1 MKYILK
7 NIKQFITK
15 NTLVF
20 SLYIFCQIISILIL
34 LLSYGV
40 YMNYKENYDKELLSS
55 AGLYDN
61 GTFGNEGYE
70 FSEKDWRYMYFPVEL
85 DIDNY
90 SKTMEE
96 IEPFFIEITDYFD
109 KKLDYVELSFLPKR
123 LTLKEIQHYANDC
136 EASDPIEVLTMLAKH
151 DGEYTFEKTS
161 LPSIYET
168 QGTLLSGRFFTDGE
182 IQNGEPVC
190 IANIESIKRNSNNKM
205 VTLREENGETYVNVC
220 AKEYRVIGTAKL
232 SNLVL
237 IPFINSP
244 KNLYTSYA
252 MSIKFT
258 EPLTVEEHN
267 KYVSL
272 MKEYFGDMV
281 NDEDLEVATVN
292 IDKQY
297 FYNTNIWLS
306 VIIALAAAVN
316 LAVLYR
322 YVLMTRR
329 KTLAIF
335 RLVGAKKNKIRRIYI
350 AETLGISVAVFALC
364 AVLFNYAVLPW
375 LIKYYPYCSEVY
387 SLKVYGIMFLIYTLV
402 SYIVLNIMIITHISK
417 SPVKLLKE
425 GR

>member
-1 MKYILK
+1 MKYVLK
-7 NIKQFITK
+7 NLKQFFTK
-15 NTLVF
+15 NRLVF
-20 SLYIFCQIISILIL
+20 VLFIFCQIVSILIL

-40 YMNYKENYDKELLSS
+40 YMNYKENYDQELLST
-55 AGLYDN
+55 AGLYDD
-61 GTFGNEGYE
+61 GSFGNKGKK
-70 FSEKDWRYMYFPVEL
+70 FEKNDFGYMYFYFNL

-96 IEPFFIEITDYFD
+96 IRPLFLDLTDYFD
-109 KKLDYVELSFLPKR
+109 KKLDYVELSFMPKR
-123 LTLKEIQHYANDC
+123 LTWEEIQYYANEC
-136 EASDPIEVLTMLAKH
+136 EDSTPLQILIMLSKH

-161 LPSIYET
+161 LPQQYQS
-168 QGTLLSGRFFTDGE
+168 QGLILSGRLFTDSE
-182 IQNGEPVC
+182 IQNGEAVC
-190 IANIESIKRNSNNKM
+190 IANVEKIKSITNNKM
-205 VTLREENGETYVNVC
+205 VEVKEENGETYINIC
-220 AKEYRVIGTAKL
+220 GKDYKVIGTSKT
-232 SNLVL
+232 SVYIY
-237 IPFINSP
+237 IPFFNAP
-244 KNLYTSYA
+244 KDLYASF
-252 MSIKFT
+252 MISSKFT

-267 KYVSL
+267 KYISI
-272 MKEYFGDMV
+272 MKKYLGDMV
-281 NDEDLEVATVN
+281 SEKDLEVATVN

-335 RLVGAKKNKIRRIYI
+335 RLTGAKKNKIRRIYI
-350 AETLGISVAVFALC
+350 AETLGISVVIFALC

-387 SLKVYGIMFLIYTLV
+387 SIKVYGTMFLIYTLV

>member
-1 MKYILK
+1 MKYVLK
-7 NIKQFITK
+7 NLKQFATK
-15 NTLVF
+15 NKLVF
-20 SLYIFCQIISILIL
+20 VLFIFCQIVSILIL

-40 YMNYKENYDKELLSS
+40 YMNYKENYDKEFLST
-55 AGLYDN
+55 AGLYGDGIWGDYGKEYSKN
-61 GTFGNEGYE
+61 D
-70 FSEKDWRYMYFPVEL
+70 SSYMWFPIEL

-90 SKTMEE
+90 SKTMGE

-109 KKLDYVELSFLPKR
+109 KKLDYVELCFLPKH
-123 LTLKEIQHYANDC
+123 LTYKELQHYTNDY
-136 EASDPIEVLTMLAKH
+136 DDRVPTQILTMLAKH
-151 DGEYTFEKTS
+151 DGEYTFERTS
-161 LPSIYET
+161 LPSTYQA
-168 QGTLLSGRFFTDGE
+168 QGTLLSGRFFTDEE

-190 IANIESIKRNSNNKM
+190 IADIESIKRNINNKM
-205 VTLREENGETYVNVC
+205 VTIREENAETYVNIC
-220 AKEYRVIGTAKL
+220 GKEYRVIGTAKL
-232 SNLVL
+232 FDLVL
-237 IPFINSP
+237 IPFINAP
-244 KNLYTSYA
+244 KNLYASYA
-252 MSIKFT
+252 MSVKFN
-258 EPLTVEEHN
+258 EPLTVKEHN

-272 MKEYFGDMV
+272 TKKYFGDMV

-350 AETLGISVAVFALC
+350 AETLGISVVVFVLC

-402 SYIVLNIMIITHISK
+402 SYIVLNIMIIT
-417 SPVKLLKE
+417 L
-425 GR
+425 

>member
-1 MKYILK
+1 MKYVLK
-7 NIKQFITK
+7 NLKQFVTK
-15 NTLVF
+15 NRLVF
-20 SLYIFCQIISILIL
+20 ALFIFCQIVSILIL

-40 YMNYKENYDKELLSS
+40 YMNYKENYDQEFLST
-55 AGLYDN
+55 AGLYGD
-61 GTFGNEGYE
+61 GIWGDYGKE
-70 FSEKDWRYMYFPVEL
+70 FSKNDHMYMWFYYNINTTGHIKTFKDIEGFFL
-85 DIDNY
+85 D
-90 SKTMEE
+90 M
-96 IEPFFIEITDYFD
+96 TDYFD
-109 KKLDYVELSFLPKR
+109 RKLNYMDLCFLPKY
-123 LTLKEIQHYANDC
+123 LSVEEEQHYINDLQ
-136 EASDPIEVLTMLAKH
+136 SMPSYVDILIAKY

-161 LPSIYET
+161 MHYAYET
-168 QGTLLSGRFFTDGE
+168 QGTLSSGRWFTDSE
-182 IQNGEPVC
+182 IQNGEAVC
-190 IANIESIKRNSNNKM
+190 VANIDLIKNDINKM
-205 VTLREENGETYVNVC
+205 ATVREENGEKYVTVC
-220 AKEYRVIGTAKL
+220 GKEYRVIGESKKTDFIH
-232 SNLVL
+232 
-237 IPFINSP
+237 IPFINAP
-244 KNLYTSYA
+244 KDLYVGSGIE
-252 MSIKFT
+252 IKFS

-281 NDEDLEVATVN
+281 KDEDLEVATVN

-417 SPVKLLKE
+417 SPVKLLRE
-425 GR
+425 NA

>member
-1 MKYILK
+1 MKYVLK
-7 NIKQFITK
+7 NLKQFVTK
-15 NTLVF
+15 NRLVF
-20 SLYIFCQIISILIL
+20 VLFIFCQIVSILIL

-40 YMNYKENYDKELLSS
+40 YMNYKENYDQELLST
-55 AGLYDN
+55 AGLYDD
-61 GTFGNEGYE
+61 GLFGNEGKK
-70 FSEKDWRYMYFPVEL
+70 FEKNDDGYMFFYFNL

-96 IEPFFIEITDYFD
+96 IRPLFLDLTDYFD
-109 KKLDYVELSFLPKR
+109 KKLDYVELSFMPKR
-123 LTLKEIQHYANDC
+123 LTWEKIQYYANEC
-136 EASDPIEVLTMLAKH
+136 EDSTPLQILIMLAKH

-161 LPSIYET
+161 LFQMFQS
-168 QGTLLSGRFFTDGE
+168 QGELLSGRWFTDSE
-182 IQNGEPVC
+182 IQNGEAVC
-190 IANIESIKRNSNNKM
+190 IANVEKIKSIKNNKM
-205 VTLREENGETYVNVC
+205 VEVKEENGETYINIC
-220 AKEYRVIGTAKL
+220 GKDYKVIGTSKT
-232 SNLVL
+232 SVYIY
-237 IPFINSP
+237 IPFFNAP
-244 KNLYTSYA
+244 KDLYASF
-252 MSIKFT
+252 MISSKFT

-267 KYVSL
+267 KYISI
-272 MKEYFGDMV
+272 MKKYLGDMV
-281 NDEDLEVATVN
+281 SEKDLEVATVN

-335 RLVGAKKNKIRRIYI
+335 RLTGAKKNKIRRIYI
-350 AETLGISVAVFALC
+350 AETLGISVVIFALC

-387 SLKVYGIMFLIYTLV
+387 SIKVYGTMFLIYTLV

>member
-1 MKYILK
+1 MKYVFK
-7 NIKQFITK
+7 NLKQFVTK
-15 NTLVF
+15 NRLVF
-20 SLYIFCQIISILIL
+20 VLFIFCQIVSILIL

-40 YMNYKENYDKELLSS
+40 YMNYKENYNQEFLSTK
-55 AGLYDN
+55 GLYYEGDAS
-61 GTFGNEGYE
+61 GKEKGEKLDENE
-70 FSEKDWRYMYFPVEL
+70 FDYMLFVVNL
-85 DIDNY
+85 NNY
-90 SKTMEE
+90 HDPLTHADV
-96 IEPFFIEITDYFD
+96 EPFYTELTDYFD
-109 KKLDYVELSFLPKR
+109 KKLDYMMLQFFTKPM
-123 LTLKEIQHYANDC
+123 TLEESAKITNEYQ
-136 EASDPIEVLTMLAKH
+136 SSLVSTVLFIAKH
-151 DGEYTFEKTS
+151 DGEYTFQKTS
-161 LPSIYET
+161 RYKDENT
-168 QGTLLSGRFFTDGE
+168 AGTLASGRWFTDSELQRGE
-182 IQNGEPVC
+182 AVCIVDLKGLERDILKPATIREKNGEKYMTLC
-190 IANIESIKRNSNNKM
+190 GIEYK
-205 VTLREENGETYVNVC
+205 
-220 AKEYRVIGTAKL
+220 VIGTMARGE
-232 SNLVL
+232 SII
-237 IPFINSP
+237 IPFTSAP
-244 KNLYTSYA
+244 KDMYLWDNFLV
-252 MSIKFT
+252 KFT

-272 MKEYFGDMV
+272 IKKYFGDMV
-281 NDEDLEVATVN
+281 DDDTLEVATVN

-335 RLVGAKKNKIRRIYI
+335 RLTGAKKNKIRRIYI
-350 AETLGISVAVFALC
+350 AETLGISVVIFALC

-387 SLKVYGIMFLIYTLV
+387 SIKVYGTMFLIYTLV

>member
-1 MKYILK
+1 MKYVLK
-7 NIKQFITK
+7 NLKQFVTK
-15 NTLVF
+15 NRLVF
-20 SLYIFCQIISILIL
+20 VLFIFCQIVSILIL

-40 YMNYKENYDKELLSS
+40 YMNYKENYDQEFLST
-55 AGLYDN
+55 AGLYGD
-61 GTFGNEGYE
+61 GFIGEEGKKLQKNEFE
-70 FSEKDWRYMYFPVEL
+70 YMLFAVEL
-85 DIDNY
+85 TNY
-90 SKTMEE
+90 YNPLTYEE
-96 IEPFFIEITDYFD
+96 IKPFCLELTDYFD
-109 KKLDYVELSFLPKR
+109 KKLDYMLLQFFTKPINTEDYSKYINEYQSTPVSI
-123 LTLKEIQHYANDC
+123 TLFI
-136 EASDPIEVLTMLAKH
+136 AKH
-151 DGEYTFEKTS
+151 DGEYTFEKTTRYADENS
-161 LPSIYET
+161 Y
-168 QGTLLSGRFFTDGE
+168 GTLSSGRWFTDSELQKGE
-182 IQNGEPVC
+182 AVC
-190 IANIESIKRNSNNKM
+190 IADLDSIKKDILKPA
-205 VTLREENGETYVNVC
+205 TIREENGETYITLC
-220 AKEYRVIGTAKL
+220 GIEYKVIGTM
-232 SNLVL
+232 SRGSWII
-237 IPFINSP
+237 IPFTSAP
-244 KNLYTSYA
+244 KDMYLWDNFCV
-252 MSIKFT
+252 KFT

-272 MKEYFGDMV
+272 IKKYFGDMV
-281 NDEDLEVATVN
+281 DDDTLEVATVN

-387 SLKVYGIMFLIYTLV
+387 SIKVYGTMFLIYIIV
-402 SYIVLNIMIITHISK
+402 SYIVLNAMIITHISK

>member
-1 MKYILK
+1 MKYVLK
-7 NIKQFITK
+7 NLKQFATK
-15 NTLVF
+15 NRLVF
-20 SLYIFCQIISILIL
+20 ALFIFCQIVSILIL

-40 YMNYKENYDKELLSS
+40 YMNYKENYDQEFLST
-55 AGLYDN
+55 AGLYGDGIWGDYGKEYSKN
-61 GTFGNEGYE
+61 DST
-70 FSEKDWRYMYFPVEL
+70 YMWFPVNL
-85 DIDNY
+85 NTDNNI
-90 SKTMEE
+90 KTLKDVEG
-96 IEPFFIEITDYFD
+96 FFIEMTDYFD
-109 KKLDYVELSFLPKR
+109 KKLDYMELSLLPQY
-123 LTLKEIQHYANDC
+123 LTSEEEQHYINDLQ
-136 EASDPIEVLTMLAKH
+136 SMPSFVDIMIAKY
-151 DGEYTFEKTS
+151 DGEYTFEKTTLKS
-161 LPSIYET
+161 MFET
-168 QGTLLSGRFFTDGE
+168 QGTLSSGRWFTDSE
-182 IQNGEPVC
+182 IQNGEAVC
-190 IANIESIKRNSNNKM
+190 VANIDLIKNDINKM
-205 VTLREENGETYVNVC
+205 ATVREENGEKYVTVC
-220 AKEYRVIGTAKL
+220 GKEYRVIGESKKTHFIH
-232 SNLVL
+232 
-237 IPFINSP
+237 IPFLNAP
-244 KNLYTSYA
+244 KDLFVDYEL
-252 MSIKFT
+252 SIKFT

-281 NDEDLEVATVN
+281 KDEDLEVATVN

-350 AETLGISVAVFALC
+350 AETLGISVVVFALC

-417 SPVKLLKE
+417 SPVKLLRE
-425 GR
+425 NA

>member
-1 MKYILK
+1 MKYVLK
-7 NIKQFITK
+7 NLKQFAIK
-15 NTLVF
+15 NRLVF
-20 SLYIFCQIISILIL
+20 VLFIFCQIVSILIL

-40 YMNYKENYDKELLSS
+40 YMNYKENYDQEFLST
-55 AGLYDN
+55 AGLYGD
-61 GTFGNEGYE
+61 GYIGEEGKKFEKNEFE
-70 FSEKDWRYMYFPVEL
+70 YMLFVVDL
-85 DIDNY
+85 NNY
-90 SKTMEE
+90 HDPLTHADV
-96 IEPFFIEITDYFD
+96 EPFYTELTDYFD
-109 KKLDYVELSFLPKR
+109 KKLDYMMLQFFTQPM
-123 LTLKEIQHYANDC
+123 T
-136 EASDPIEVLTMLAKH
+136 IEEYTKNTNSPVSTVLFIAKH
-151 DGEYTFEKTS
+151 DGEYTFEKTTRYADENS
-161 LPSIYET
+161 Y
-168 QGTLLSGRFFTDGE
+168 GTLSSGRWFTDSELQKGE
-182 IQNGEPVC
+182 SVC
-190 IANIESIKRNSNNKM
+190 IVDLKGIERD
-205 VTLREENGETYVNVC
+205 TLKPATIREENGEKYMTLC
-220 AKEYRVIGTAKL
+220 GIEYKVIGTMERGT
-232 SNLVL
+232 SII
-237 IPFINSP
+237 IPFTSAP
-244 KNLYTSYA
+244 KDMYLWDNFLV
-252 MSIKFT
+252 KFT

-272 MKEYFGDMV
+272 IKKYFGDMV
-281 NDEDLEVATVN
+281 DDDTLEVATVN

-387 SLKVYGIMFLIYTLV
+387 GIKVYGTMFLIYIIV
-402 SYIVLNIMIITHISK
+402 SYIVLNAMIITHISK